1 MTQTAQVNVKLDA
14 DLNRWLEEMAGGPRE
29 RAEFIREL
37 IERERTREAQAR
49 ALEMFNAAAAAL
61 DAEDQSDRET
71 LLEGF
76 SGTTS

>member
-14 DLNRWLEEMAGGPRE
+14 DLNRWLQEMAGGPRE

-37 IERERTREAQAR
+37 VERERAREANAR

-61 DAEDQSDRET
+61 DAEDRAEREE

-76 SGTTS
+76 SGAGL